1 MPFFFFFP
9 KYMYFKI
16 TLTIMKCEELGE
28 FDYNS
33 NLVKSLLR
41 LQYTSTSF
49 DVLPLIDVHIFVFI
63 TFSFLGPKLM

>member
-1 MPFFFFFP
+1 
-9 KYMYFKI
+9 
-16 TLTIMKCEELGE
+16 MKCEELGE